1 MNASLD
7 GDLSQ
12 TILGHCDFDHDLDS
26 RRIVSEAY
34 SLHYLR

>member
-1 MNASLD
+1 MDASLD

-12 TILGHCDFDHDLDS
+12 TILGHCDHDLVS